1 MADGAPK
8 LFSKSVQLR
17 EQQSKI
23 LEISEVLSRHGH
35 RTVDQQ
41 ARILNV
47 PRSTAW
53 TILRPTHKHSGLSVR
68 VLLRMLNSPELPSE
82 ARQKVLDYLHEKAEG
97 RFGSNQKC
105 QRRFKTKAKQMGLM
119 TSGPNPAQTVTGDG
133 LESWALCEQDRIGAE
148 RMLLCRGPRN
158 RLWRDL

>member
-1 MADGAPK
+1 MADCAPK
-8 LFSKSVQLR
+8 PFSKSVQLR

-53 TILRPTHKHSGLSVR
+53 TILRPTHKHSGLTIR
-68 VLLRMLNSPELPSE
+68 VLLKMLNSPELPLE
-82 ARQKVLDYLHEKAEG
+82 ARQKVLDYLYEKAEG
-97 RFGSNQKC
+97 HFGSNRNC
-105 QRRFKTKAKQMGLM
+105 QRRFRAKAKQLGLM
-119 TSGPNPAQTVTGDG
+119 TSLSIPEQTVTGEG
-133 LESWALCEQDRIGAE
+133 LESWALCEQDRLGAE
-148 RMLLCRGPRN
+148 PMPLCRGPRN
-158 RLWRDL
+158 RLWRNP